1 MSRGWSEFLGGL
13 DQYNQKDKII
23 LANCCTIL
31 YNIIVKRKRVRTMKK
46 VVLDLTPVEIEYLIS
61 ALNDS
66 MENYKDDFEMFETL
80 LDLKLKIRKEQEIC
94 IMLD

>member
-1 MSRGWSEFLGGL
+1 M
-13 DQYNQKDKII
+13 K
-23 LANCCTIL
+23 
-31 YNIIVKRKRVRTMKK
+31 MKK
-46 VVLDLTPVEIEYLIS
+46 VILHLKPVEIEYLIS

-66 MENYKDDFEMFETL
+66 MENYKDDFEMFEIL